1 MDILGSLVACAGNPR
16 RTCLTSALPWA
27 AMASPWRYGPRMS
40 VTSTLLDQAHNA
52 LERQLFAM
60 KRFHHPHGS
69 PQACLTGLAHLST
82 LIPYQRRPQPAGQC
96 GVEGEGGSVPAADWF
111 LSLQILPS
119 GGFR

>member
-16 RTCLTSALPWA
+16 CACLTSALPWA
-27 AMASPWRYGPRMS
+27 AMASPWRYGPRMP

-60 KRFHHPHGS
+60 KGFHHPHSS
-69 PQACLTGLAHLST
+69 PQACLTALAHLST
-82 LIPYQRRPQPAGQC
+82 LIPYQRRAQPTCQC